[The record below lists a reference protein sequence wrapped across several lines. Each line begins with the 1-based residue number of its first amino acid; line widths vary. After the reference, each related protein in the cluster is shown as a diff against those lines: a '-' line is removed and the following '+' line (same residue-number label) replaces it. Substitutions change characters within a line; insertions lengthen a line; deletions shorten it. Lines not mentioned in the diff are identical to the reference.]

1 MFMKNIRDDR
11 WTDWLIDEGHR
22 WENIDRVKPARWI
35 LGILFLLL
43 FYLIIGLIFAG
54 LSMLVLHVFDLE
66 KIGSNTILPFSFLN
80 SDYKYLFACIAL
92 VLSLATVIYKYRK
105 NNTGERVLFFF
116 IFMLVYS
123 FLIPLMVAVTT
134 PVICYVNRNFGVKEV
149 VQRDAVVK
157 EFLGI
162 SMRKGRKGRK
172 LFYRIKILGTNEE
185 FVFRT
190 SDAIESSKNTP
201 GILYMHR
208 GWFGM
213 YAVDSLRVNS
223 NNGSEVF
230 VIDKYKYM
238 K

>member
-1 MFMKNIRDDR
+1 MKGIWDDR
-11 WTDWLIDEGHR
+11 WTDWLIDEEHR

-43 FYLIIGLIFAG
+43 VYLIIGLIFAG

-92 VLSLATVIYKYRK
+92 VLSLATVIYKCRK
-105 NNTGERVLFFF
+105 DNTGERVLFFF

-134 PVICYVNRNFGVKEV
+134 PVICYVNRDFGVKEV
-149 VQRDAVVK
+149 VERDAVIK
-157 EFLGI
+157 EYLGI
-162 SMRKGRKGRK
+162 SMRKGRKLK

-201 GILYMHR
+201 GIIYMHK

-213 YAVDSLRVNS
+213 YAVDSLRISSDNRL
-223 NNGSEVF
+223 EVF
-230 VIDKYKYM
+230 VIDKYM

>member
-11 WTDWLIDEGHR
+11 WTDWLIDEEHR
-22 WENIDRVKPARWI
+22 WENIDRVKQARRI

-43 FYLIIGLIFAG
+43 VYLIIGLIFVG

-105 NNTGERVLFFF
+105 NNTGERVLLFF

-134 PVICYVNRNFGVKEV
+134 PVICYVNRDFGVKEV
-149 VQRDAVVK
+149 VERDAVIK
-157 EFLGI
+157 EYLGI
-162 SMRKGRKGRK
+162 SMRKGRKLK
-172 LFYRIKILGTNEE
+172 LFYRIKILGINEE

-201 GILYMHR
+201 GILYMHK

-230 VIDKYKYM
+230 VIDQYKYM

>member
-1 MFMKNIRDDR
+1 MKNIRDDR
-11 WTDWLIDEGHR
+11 WTDWLIDEEHR

-43 FYLIIGLIFAG
+43 VYLIIGLIFAG

-134 PVICYVNRNFGVKEV
+134 PVICYVNRDFGVKEV
-149 VQRDAVVK
+149 VERDAVIK
-157 EFLGI
+157 EYLGI
-162 SMRKGRKGRK
+162 SMRKGRKLK

-208 GWFGM
+208 GRFGM
-213 YAVDSLRVNS
+213 YAVDSLRISSDNR
-223 NNGSEVF
+223 SEVF

-238 K
+238 R

>member
-11 WTDWLIDEGHR
+11 WTDWLIDEEHR
-22 WENIDRVKPARWI
+22 WENIDRVKPAKRI

-43 FYLIIGLIFAG
+43 VYLIIGLIFAG

-80 SDYKYLFACIAL
+80 SDYKYLFACIDL
-92 VLSLATVIYKYRK
+92 VLSLATVIYKCRK
-105 NNTGERVLFFF
+105 DNTGERVLFFF

-134 PVICYVNRNFGVKEV
+134 PVICYVNRDFGVKEV
-149 VQRDAVVK
+149 VERDAVIK
-157 EFLGI
+157 EYLGI
-162 SMRKGRKGRK
+162 SMRKGRKGGK

-213 YAVDSLRVNS
+213 YAVDSLRISSDNR
-223 NNGSEVF
+223 SEVF
-230 VIDKYKYM
+230 VIDQYKYM

>member
-1 MFMKNIRDDR
+1 
-11 WTDWLIDEGHR
+11 
-22 WENIDRVKPARWI
+22 
-35 LGILFLLL
+35 
-43 FYLIIGLIFAG
+43 
-54 LSMLVLHVFDLE
+54 MLVLHVFDLE

-149 VQRDAVVK
+149 VERDAVIK
-157 EFLGI
+157 EYLGI
-162 SMRKGRKGRK
+162 SKRKGRKMK

-185 FVFRT
+185 FVFCT
-190 SDAIESSKNTP
+190 SDDIESSKNTP
-201 GILYMHR
+201 GLLYMHK

-213 YAVDSLRVNS
+213 YAVDSLRISSDNR
-223 NNGSEVF
+223 SEVF
-230 VIDKYKYM
+230 VIDQYKYM

>member
-11 WTDWLIDEGHR
+11 WTDWLIDEEHR

-54 LSMLVLHVFDLE
+54 LSMLILHAVDLE
-66 KIGSNTILPFSFLN
+66 TIGSNTILPFSFLY
-80 SDYKYLFACIAL
+80 SDDKYLFPCIDL

-105 NNTGERVLFFF
+105 DNTGERVLSFF

-149 VQRDAVVK
+149 VQRDAVIK
-157 EFLGI
+157 EYLGI
-162 SMRKGRKGRK
+162 SMRKGRKMK

-213 YAVDSLRVNS
+213 YAVDSLRISSDNR
-223 NNGSEVF
+223 SEVF

>member
-11 WTDWLIDEGHR
+11 WTDWLIDEEHR

-43 FYLIIGLIFAG
+43 VYLIIGLIFAG
-54 LSMLVLHVFDLE
+54 LSMLVLYVFDLE
-66 KIGSNTILPFSFLN
+66 KIGSNTILPFSFLY
-80 SDYKYLFACIAL
+80 SDDKYLFACIDL

-134 PVICYVNRNFGVKEV
+134 PVICYVNRNFGEKEV

-157 EFLGI
+157 EYLDI
-162 SMRKGRKGRK
+162 SMRKGRKLK
-172 LFYRIKILGTNEE
+172 LFYRIKILGINEE

-201 GILYMHR
+201 GLLYMHK

-213 YAVDSLRVNS
+213 YAVDSLRISSDNR
-223 NNGSEVF
+223 SEVF
-230 VIDKYKYM
+230 VIDQYKYM

>member
-1 MFMKNIRDDR
+1 
-11 WTDWLIDEGHR
+11 
-22 WENIDRVKPARWI
+22 
-35 LGILFLLL
+35 
-43 FYLIIGLIFAG
+43 
-54 LSMLVLHVFDLE
+54 MLVLHVFDLE
-66 KIGSNTILPFSFLN
+66 KIGSNTILPFSFFN
-80 SDYKYLFACIAL
+80 NDYKYLFACIAL
-92 VLSLATVIYKYRK
+92 VLSLATVIYKCRK
-105 NNTGERVLFFF
+105 DNTGERVLFFF

-134 PVICYVNRNFGVKEV
+134 PVICYVNRNFGEKEV

-157 EFLGI
+157 EYLGI
-162 SMRKGRKGRK
+162 SMRKGRKLK

-201 GILYMHR
+201 GLLYMHR

-230 VIDKYKYM
+230 VVDKCKYM

>member
-208 GWFGM
+208 GRFGM
-213 YAVDSLRVNS
+213 YAVDSLRISSDNR
-223 NNGSEVF
+223 SEVF

>member
-1 MFMKNIRDDR
+1 MKNIRDDR
-11 WTDWLIDEGHR
+11 WTDWLIDEEHR

-149 VQRDAVVK
+149 VERDAVIK
-157 EFLGI
+157 EYLGI
-162 SMRKGRKGRK
+162 SMRKGRKLK

-190 SDAIESSKNTP
+190 SDDIESSKNTP
-201 GILYMHR
+201 GLLYMHK

-230 VIDKYKYM
+230 VIDKYKYI

>member
-1 MFMKNIRDDR
+1 MKNIRDDR
-11 WTDWLIDEGHR
+11 WTDWLIDEEHR

-54 LSMLVLHVFDLE
+54 LSMLILHAVDLE
-66 KIGSNTILPFSFLN
+66 TIGSNTILPFSFLY
-80 SDYKYLFACIAL
+80 SDDKYLFACIDL

-105 NNTGERVLFFF
+105 DNTGERVLFFF

-123 FLIPLMVAVTT
+123 FLIPLTIAVTT

-149 VQRDAVVK
+149 VQRDAVIK
-157 EFLGI
+157 EYLGV
-162 SMRKGRKGRK
+162 SMRKGRK
-172 LFYRIKILGTNEE
+172 LFYRIKIFGTNKE

-190 SDAIESSKNTP
+190 SDTIEFSKNTP
-201 GILYMHR
+201 GLLYMHE

-213 YAVDSLRVNS
+213 YAVDSLRISSDNR
-223 NNGSEVF
+223 SEVF

>member
-11 WTDWLIDEGHR
+11 WTDWLIDEEYR

-54 LSMLVLHVFDLE
+54 LSMLILHAVDLE
-66 KIGSNTILPFSFLN
+66 TIGSNTILPFSFLY
-80 SDYKYLFACIAL
+80 SDDKYLFACIDL

-105 NNTGERVLFFF
+105 DNTGERVLFFF

-123 FLIPLMVAVTT
+123 FLIPLTIAVTT

-149 VQRDAVVK
+149 VQRDAVIK
-157 EFLGI
+157 EYLGV
-162 SMRKGRKGRK
+162 SMRKGRK
-172 LFYRIKILGTNEE
+172 LFYRIKIFGTNKE

-190 SDAIESSKNTP
+190 SDTIEFSKNTP
-201 GILYMHR
+201 GLLYMHE

-213 YAVDSLRVNS
+213 YAVDSLRVSS

-230 VIDKYKYM
+230 VIDKCKYM

>member
-11 WTDWLIDEGHR
+11 WTDWLIDEEHR

-43 FYLIIGLIFAG
+43 VYLIIGLIFAG
-54 LSMLVLHVFDLE
+54 LSMLVLYVFDLE
-66 KIGSNTILPFSFLN
+66 KIGSNTILPFSFLY
-80 SDYKYLFACIAL
+80 SDDKYLFACIDL

-134 PVICYVNRNFGVKEV
+134 PVICYVNRDFGEKEV

-157 EFLGI
+157 EYLGI
-162 SMRKGRKGRK
+162 SMRKGRKLK

>member
-1 MFMKNIRDDR
+1 MKNIRDDR
-11 WTDWLIDEGHR
+11 WTDWLIDEEHR

-35 LGILFLLL
+35 LCILFLLL
-43 FYLIIGLIFAG
+43 VYLIIGLIFAG
-54 LSMLVLHVFDLE
+54 LSMLVLYVFDLE

-134 PVICYVNRNFGVKEV
+134 PVICYVNRNFGEKEV

-157 EFLGI
+157 EYLGI
-162 SMRKGRKGRK
+162 SMRKGRKLK

>member
-11 WTDWLIDEGHR
+11 WTDWLIDEEHR

-149 VQRDAVVK
+149 VERDAVIK
-157 EFLGI
+157 EYLGI
-162 SMRKGRKGRK
+162 SMRKGRKLK

>member
-11 WTDWLIDEGHR
+11 WTDWLIDEEHR
-22 WENIDRVKPARWI
+22 CENIDRVKLARRI
-35 LGILFLLL
+35 LGVFFLLL
-43 FYLIIGLIFAG
+43 VYLIIGLIFAG

-80 SDYKYLFACIAL
+80 SDYKYLFACIDL
-92 VLSLATVIYKYRK
+92 VLSLATVIYKCRK
-105 NNTGERVLFFF
+105 DNTGERVLFFF

-149 VQRDAVVK
+149 VQRDAVIK
-157 EFLGI
+157 EYLGI
-162 SMRKGRKGRK
+162 SMRKGRKMK
-172 LFYRIKILGTNEE
+172 LFYRIKILGTNED

-213 YAVDSLRVNS
+213 YAVDSLRISSDNR
-223 NNGSEVF
+223 SEVF
-230 VIDKYKYM
+230 VIDQYKYM

>member
-11 WTDWLIDEGHR
+11 WTDWLIDEEHR

-43 FYLIIGLIFAG
+43 VYLIIGLIFAG

-80 SDYKYLFACIAL
+80 SDYKYLFACIDL
-92 VLSLATVIYKYRK
+92 VLSLATVIYKCRK
-105 NNTGERVLFFF
+105 DNTGERVLFFF

-134 PVICYVNRNFGVKEV
+134 PVICYVNRDFGVKEV

-157 EFLGI
+157 EYLGI

-172 LFYRIKILGTNEE
+172 LFYRTKILGTNEE

>member
-11 WTDWLIDEGHR
+11 WTDWLIDEEHR
-22 WENIDRVKPARWI
+22 WENIDRVKPARGI

-92 VLSLATVIYKYRK
+92 VLCLATVIYKYRK

-134 PVICYVNRNFGVKEV
+134 PVICYVNRDFGVKEV

-157 EFLGI
+157 EYLGI

-201 GILYMHR
+201 GLLYMHKGR
-208 GWFGM
+208 FGM
-213 YAVDSLRVNS
+213 YAVDSLRISSDNR
-223 NNGSEVF
+223 SEVF

>member
-11 WTDWLIDEGHR
+11 WTDWLIDEEHR

-149 VQRDAVVK
+149 VERDAVIK
-157 EFLGI
+157 EYLGI
-162 SMRKGRKGRK
+162 SMRKGRKMK

-201 GILYMHR
+201 GLLYMHKGR
-208 GWFGM
+208 FGM
-213 YAVDSLRVNS
+213 YAVDSLRISSDNR
-223 NNGSEVF
+223 SEVF

>member
-1 MFMKNIRDDR
+1 MKNIRDDR
-11 WTDWLIDEGHR
+11 WTDWLIDEEHR

-35 LGILFLLL
+35 LGMLFLLL
-43 FYLIIGLIFAG
+43 VYLVIGLIFVG

-66 KIGSNTILPFSFLN
+66 NIGSNTILPFSFLY
-80 SDYKYLFACIAL
+80 SDDKYLFACIDL
-92 VLSLATVIYKYRK
+92 VLSLATAIYKYRK

-134 PVICYVNRNFGVKEV
+134 PVICYVNRNFGEKEV
-149 VQRDAVVK
+149 VERDAVIK
-157 EFLGI
+157 EYLGI
-162 SMRKGRKGRK
+162 SMRKGRKMK

-213 YAVDSLRVNS
+213 YAVDSLRISSDNR
-223 NNGSEVF
+223 SEVF

>member
-11 WTDWLIDEGHR
+11 WTDWLIDEEHR

-43 FYLIIGLIFAG
+43 VYLIIGLIFAG

-92 VLSLATVIYKYRK
+92 ILSLATVIYKFRK
-105 NNTGERVLFFF
+105 DNTGERVLFFF
-116 IFMLVYS
+116 IFMLIYS

-157 EFLGI
+157 EYLGI

-208 GWFGM
+208 GRFGM
-213 YAVDSLRVNS
+213 YAVDSLRISSDNR
-223 NNGSEVF
+223 SEVF
-230 VIDKYKYM
+230 VIDQYKYM

>member
-80 SDYKYLFACIAL
+80 SDYKYLFACIDL

-134 PVICYVNRNFGVKEV
+134 PVICYVNRDFGVKEV
-149 VQRDAVVK
+149 VERDAVIK
-157 EFLGI
+157 EYLGI
-162 SMRKGRKGRK
+162 SMRKGRKLK

-208 GWFGM
+208 GRFGM
-213 YAVDSLRVNS
+213 YAVDSLRISSDNR
-223 NNGSEVF
+223 SEVF

>member
-1 MFMKNIRDDR
+1 MKNIWDDR
-11 WTDWLIDEGHR
+11 WPDWLIDEGHR
-22 WENIDRVKPARWI
+22 LENIDRVKPAKRL

-43 FYLIIGLIFAG
+43 VYLVIGLIFAG
-54 LSMLVLHVFDLE
+54 LPMLVLHVFDLE
-66 KIGSNTILPFSFLN
+66 KIGSNTILPFPFLN

-105 NNTGERVLFFF
+105 TNTGERVLLFF

-123 FLIPLMVAVTT
+123 FLIPLTIAVTT

-149 VQRDAVVK
+149 VQRDAVIK
-157 EFLGI
+157 EYLGV
-162 SMRKGRKGRK
+162 SMRKGRK
-172 LFYRIKILGTNEE
+172 LFYRIKIFGTNKE

-190 SDAIESSKNTP
+190 SDTIEFSKNTP
-201 GILYMHR
+201 GLLYMHE

-213 YAVDSLRVNS
+213 YAVDSLRVSS

-230 VIDKYKYM
+230 VIDKCKYM

>member
-1 MFMKNIRDDR
+1 MFMKNIRDDK
-11 WTDWLIDEGHR
+11 WTDWLIDEEHR

-35 LGILFLLL
+35 LGVFFLLL

-80 SDYKYLFACIAL
+80 SDYKYLFACIDL
-92 VLSLATVIYKYRK
+92 VLSLATVIYKCRK
-105 NNTGERVLFFF
+105 DNTGERVLFFF

-134 PVICYVNRNFGVKEV
+134 PVICYVNRNFGEKEV

-157 EFLGI
+157 EYLGI
-162 SMRKGRKGRK
+162 SMRKGRKMK

-201 GILYMHR
+201 GLLYMHK

-213 YAVDSLRVNS
+213 YAVDSLRISFDNR
-223 NNGSEVF
+223 SEVF
-230 VIDKYKYM
+230 VIDQYKYM

>member
-1 MFMKNIRDDR
+1 MKNIRDDR
-11 WTDWLIDEGHR
+11 WTDWLIDEEHR

-43 FYLIIGLIFAG
+43 VYLIIGLIFAG
-54 LSMLVLHVFDLE
+54 LSMLVLYVFDLE
-66 KIGSNTILPFSFLN
+66 KIGSNTILPFSFLY
-80 SDYKYLFACIAL
+80 SDDKYLFACIDL

-134 PVICYVNRNFGVKEV
+134 PVICYVNRNFGEKEV

-157 EFLGI
+157 EYLDI
-162 SMRKGRKGRK
+162 SMRKGRKLK
-172 LFYRIKILGTNEE
+172 LFYRIKILGINEE

-201 GILYMHR
+201 GLLYMHK

-213 YAVDSLRVNS
+213 YAVDSLRISSDNR
-223 NNGSEVF
+223 SEVF
-230 VIDKYKYM
+230 VIDQYKYM

>member
-11 WTDWLIDEGHR
+11 WTDWLIDEEHR

-43 FYLIIGLIFAG
+43 VYLIIGLIFAG

-66 KIGSNTILPFSFLN
+66 KIGSNTILPFSFFN

-105 NNTGERVLFFF
+105 DNTGERVLFFF

-134 PVICYVNRNFGVKEV
+134 PVICYVNRDFGVKEV

-157 EFLGI
+157 EYLGI

-172 LFYRIKILGTNEE
+172 LFYRTKILGTNEE

-201 GILYMHR
+201 GLLYMHKGR
-208 GWFGM
+208 FGM
-213 YAVDSLRVNS
+213 YAVDSLRISSDNR
-223 NNGSEVF
+223 SEVF

>member
-11 WTDWLIDEGHR
+11 WTDWLIDEEHR

-92 VLSLATVIYKYRK
+92 VLCLATVIYKYRK

-116 IFMLVYS
+116 IFMLIYS
-123 FLIPLMVAVTT
+123 FLILSMVAVTT
-134 PVICYVNRNFGVKEV
+134 PVICYVNRNFGEKEV

-157 EFLGI
+157 EYLGI

-208 GWFGM
+208 GRFGM
-213 YAVDSLRVNS
+213 YAVDSLRISSDNR
-223 NNGSEVF
+223 SEVF

>member
-11 WTDWLIDEGHR
+11 WTDWLIDEEHR

-149 VQRDAVVK
+149 VERDAVIK
-157 EFLGI
+157 EYLGI
-162 SMRKGRKGRK
+162 SMRKGRKLK

-201 GILYMHR
+201 GLLYMHK

-230 VIDKYKYM
+230 VIDKYKYI

>member
-1 MFMKNIRDDR
+1 M
-11 WTDWLIDEGHR
+11 
-22 WENIDRVKPARWI
+22 
-35 LGILFLLL
+35 
-43 FYLIIGLIFAG
+43 IIGLIFAG

-134 PVICYVNRNFGVKEV
+134 PVICYVNRNFGEKEV

-157 EFLGI
+157 EYLDI
-162 SMRKGRKGRK
+162 SMRKGRKLK

-201 GILYMHR
+201 GLLYMHS

-213 YAVDSLRVNS
+213 YAVDSLRISSDNRL
-223 NNGSEVF
+223 EVF

-238 K
+238 R

>member
-11 WTDWLIDEGHR
+11 WTDWLIDEEHR

-54 LSMLVLHVFDLE
+54 LSMLILHAVDLE
-66 KIGSNTILPFSFLN
+66 KIGSNTILPFSFLY
-80 SDYKYLFACIAL
+80 SDDKSLFACIAL

-157 EFLGI
+157 EYLGI
-162 SMRKGRKGRK
+162 SMRKGRKMK

-201 GILYMHR
+201 GIIYMHK

-213 YAVDSLRVNS
+213 YAVDSLRISSDNR
-223 NNGSEVF
+223 SEVF
-230 VIDKYKYM
+230 VIDQYKYM

>member
-1 MFMKNIRDDR
+1 MFMKNIRDDK
-11 WTDWLIDEGHR
+11 WTDWLIDEEHR

-134 PVICYVNRNFGVKEV
+134 PVICYVNRNFGEKEV

-157 EFLGI
+157 EYLGI
-162 SMRKGRKGRK
+162 SMRKGRKLK

-190 SDAIESSKNTP
+190 SDAIESSKNTPP

>member
-1 MFMKNIRDDR
+1 
-11 WTDWLIDEGHR
+11 
-22 WENIDRVKPARWI
+22 
-35 LGILFLLL
+35 LLV
-43 FYLIIGLIFAG
+43 YLIIGLIFAG

-80 SDYKYLFACIAL
+80 SDYKYLFACIDL
-92 VLSLATVIYKYRK
+92 VLSLATVIYKCRK
-105 NNTGERVLFFF
+105 DNTGERVLFFF

-149 VQRDAVVK
+149 VQRDAVIK
-157 EFLGI
+157 EYLGI
-162 SMRKGRKGRK
+162 SMRKGRKMK

-201 GILYMHR
+201 GLLYMHK

-213 YAVDSLRVNS
+213 YAVDSLRISSDNR
-223 NNGSEVF
+223 SEVF
-230 VIDKYKYM
+230 VIDQYKYM

>member
-11 WTDWLIDEGHR
+11 WPDWLIGKEHR
-22 WENIDRVKPARWI
+22 WESIDRVKSAKRL

-43 FYLIIGLIFAG
+43 VYLVIGLIFAG
-54 LSMLVLHVFDLE
+54 LSILVLYVFDLE

-80 SDYKYLFACIAL
+80 SDYKYLFACIDL

-134 PVICYVNRNFGVKEV
+134 PVICYVNRNFGEKEV

-157 EFLGI
+157 EYLGI
-162 SMRKGRKGRK
+162 SMRKGRKLK

-185 FVFRT
+185 FVFCT
-190 SDAIESSKNTP
+190 SDDIESSKNTP

-208 GWFGM
+208 GRFGM

>member
-1 MFMKNIRDDR
+1 MFMKNIRDDI
-11 WTDWLIDEGHR
+11 WTDWLIDEEHR

-43 FYLIIGLIFAG
+43 VYLIIGLIFAG
-54 LSMLVLHVFDLE
+54 LSMLVLYVFDLE
-66 KIGSNTILPFSFLN
+66 KIGSNTILPFSFLY
-80 SDYKYLFACIAL
+80 SDDKYLFACIDL

-134 PVICYVNRNFGVKEV
+134 PVICYVNRNFGEKEV

-157 EFLGI
+157 EYLGI
-162 SMRKGRKGRK
+162 SMRKGRKLK

>member
-22 WENIDRVKPARWI
+22 WENIDRVKPAKRL

-43 FYLIIGLIFAG
+43 VYLIIGLIFAG

-80 SDYKYLFACIAL
+80 SDDKYLFACIDF

-105 NNTGERVLFFF
+105 NNTGERVLSFF

-157 EFLGI
+157 EYLGI
-162 SMRKGRKGRK
+162 SMRKGRK

-201 GILYMHR
+201 GLLYMHK

-213 YAVDSLRVNS
+213 YAVDSLRISSDNR
-223 NNGSEVF
+223 SEVF